1 MVSTINT
8 SVDDSC
14 ERAFLAYSEQDF
26 KTCKDILDQQRKQIE
41 DLKQTGETKRLS
53 LIKQN
58 LLLTTYYQSKGQS
71 PHKLLA
77 DL

>member
-14 ERAFLAYSEQDF
+14 ERAFSAYSEQDF

-41 DLKQTGETKRLS
+41 DLKQTSETKRLS